1 MTLLAEHATPRRVQ
15 LQGGGQVT
23 VLCVPSCDA
32 MAHFEDAMTRADDL
46 VYEVEVAL
54 ATKAKDDVC
63 RPLLAEALR
72 SYCATECS
80 SSVCVA
86 IDLCVMTIT
95 QLHNAFLCIHAA
107 SAFTRRKCGGNYP
120 RALRRLLHSLCDILL
135 ADCLVWSAGSIEMLQ
150 SSCCQAR
157 RTQGSGPKEFWRK
170 GVFIWVRM
178 NDDESLSFPASSW

>member
-23 VLCVPSCDA
+23 ALCVPSCDA

-80 SSVCVA
+80 SSVCVRCHRSVRNDYYA
-86 IDLCVMTIT
+86 I
-95 QLHNAFLCIHAA
+95 A
-107 SAFTRRKCGGNYP
+107 
-120 RALRRLLHSLCDILL
+120 DILL

-178 NDDESLSFPASSW
+178 KDDESLSFPASSW